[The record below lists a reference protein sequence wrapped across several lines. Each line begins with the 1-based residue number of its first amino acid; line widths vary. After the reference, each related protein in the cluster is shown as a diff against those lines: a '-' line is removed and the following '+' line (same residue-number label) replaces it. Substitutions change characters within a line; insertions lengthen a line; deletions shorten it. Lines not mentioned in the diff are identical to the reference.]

1 LQHYVFNYCRNTT
14 GWGYGLPIFQ
24 RIKRERVRKIKSHI
38 KGVVVLG
45 LNEKGERIVLGAS
58 LDKAYSPRETYF
70 SNG

>member
-1 LQHYVFNYCRNTT
+1 VS
-14 GWGYGLPIFQ
+14 GYFRFSCPN
-24 RIKRERVRKIKSHI
+24 KPEYT

-45 LNEKGERIVLGAS
+45 LNEKGERRVLGAS